1 MDSGDIVYSTS
12 QTAVMDILKETSSI
26 THSQAADQDFH
37 EERGD
42 QVSRVSHL
50 RNSQQ
55 RGKSD
60 DGSSDDGSSDDENS
74 GDESSDDGTGYDGNP
89 DTQEDSD
96 VISHSLRFGRTTAS
110 APDTPS
116 KRMRP
121 PNHHP
126 DGSCLSEPAKR
137 SDYHQSRT
145 MDATSSINP
154 TEATIDEFW
163 GISHRRDSEESL
175 NAVDG
180 NCDAK
185 EDSDHSTQ
193 SSCLG
198 KTTVKSRQASDIR
211 HPSEPRRMSRQA
223 SDVRHPSEPR
233 RMSRQASDVRHPS
246 EPRRM
251 SRQASDVRHPSEPRR
266 MSRQAS
272 DFRHPSE
279 PRRMSRQ
286 AFDVRHPSEPRRMSR
301 QASDV
306 RHPSEPR
313 RMSRQASDVRHPCE
327 SRRKSRQASD
337 VRHPFESRRRSTP
350 NLAYLQMYS
359 VIKELVFYT
368 MKKAKVS
375 TSGKSIIKNLFE
387 KAKKQI
393 NPNQNSITNV
403 QNAEKIH
410 KAVFKEL
417 VKKIGS
423 AKEILKVMETQE
435 ADCVLIDILRIQLTS
450 PKKKGFFARVFSSIG
465 KFLRCRGCWQL
476 DPEAEY

>member
-1 MDSGDIVYSTS
+1 MDSSDIVYSTS

-50 RNSQQ
+50 RNSQE

-60 DGSSDDGSSDDENS
+60 DGSSDDGSSEDENSGDESSDDGSSDDENSGNESSDDGSSDDENS

-89 DTQEDSD
+89 DTEEDSD

-145 MDATSSINP
+145 MVATSSINP

-198 KTTVKSRQASDIR
+198 KTTVKSRQASD
-211 HPSEPRRMSRQA
+211 
-223 SDVRHPSEPR
+223 VRHPSEPR
-233 RMSRQASDVRHPS
+233 RMSRQASDVRDPS

-251 SRQASDVRHPSEPRR
+251 SRQASDVR
-266 MSRQAS
+266 
-272 DFRHPSE
+272 D
-279 PRRMSRQ
+279 
-286 AFDVRHPSEPRRMSR
+286 
-301 QASDV
+301 
-306 RHPSEPR
+306 
-313 RMSRQASDVRHPCE
+313 PCE

-337 VRHPFESRRRSTP
+337 VRLPCESRRRSTRP
-350 NLAYLQMYS
+350 RTTPEKPAAGVPLIPRRRAAPGPGTS
-359 VIKELVFYT
+359 AVT
-368 MKKAKVS
+368 TARDPVS
-375 TSGKSIIKNLFE
+375 TPPVP
-387 KAKKQI
+387 A
-393 NPNQNSITNV
+393 PR
-403 QNAEKIH
+403 
-410 KAVFKEL
+410 L
-417 VKKIGS
+417 V
-423 AKEILKVMETQE
+423 LKPAAPVPAPRLE
-435 ADCVLIDILRIQLTS
+435 VKPVS
-450 PKKKGFFARVFSSIG
+450 PAPHPGW
-465 KFLRCRGCWQL
+465 C
-476 DPEAEY
+476 